1 MLEPNDLFE
10 EFRFRSALA
19 QTQIELLEDKV
30 QEFRSFVKEAEERL
44 ERIHEEAKVVT
55 AKSWCDSNGKAICAL
70 GEREKV
76 NAAQ

>member
-1 MLEPNDLFE
+1 MLEPNVLFE

-44 ERIHEEAKVVT
+44 ERIHEEAKVV
-55 AKSWCDSNGKAICAL
+55 
-70 GEREKV
+70 R
-76 NAAQ
+76 

>member
-1 MLEPNDLFE
+1 MLEPNVLFE

-44 ERIHEEAKVVT
+44 ERIHRRSQGRYSKELVQLQWGGDLRA
-55 AKSWCDSNGKAICAL
+55 G
-70 GEREKV
+70 
-76 NAAQ
+76 

>member
-1 MLEPNDLFE
+1 MLEPNVLFE

-44 ERIHEEAKVVT
+44 
-55 AKSWCDSNGKAICAL
+55 
-70 GEREKV
+70 GEDPRRSQGRYSKELV
-76 NAAQ
+76 RLQWGGDLRAG

>member
-1 MLEPNDLFE
+1 LFE

-44 ERIHEEAKVVT
+44 ERVHKEAKVVI
-55 AKSWCDSNGKAICAL
+55 AKSWCASNGEAICVQ
-70 GEREKV
+70 GERERV

>member
-1 MLEPNDLFE
+1 MLEPNVLFE

-44 ERIHEEAKVVT
+44 ERVHKEAKVVI
-55 AKSWCDSNGKAICAL
+55 AKSWCAPPMGRRFACW
-70 GEREKV
+70 V
-76 NAAQ
+76 NVKG

>member
-1 MLEPNDLFE
+1 MSNYVLFE

-55 AKSWCDSNGKAICAL
+55 AKSWCDSNGEAICAL
-70 GEREKV
+70 GKLKR
-76 NAAQ
+76 